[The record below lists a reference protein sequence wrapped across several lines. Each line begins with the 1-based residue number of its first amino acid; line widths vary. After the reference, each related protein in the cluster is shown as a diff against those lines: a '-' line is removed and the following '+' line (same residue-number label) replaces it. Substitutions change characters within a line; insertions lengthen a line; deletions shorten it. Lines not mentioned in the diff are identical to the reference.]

1 MIAAASDEMQMLRP
15 VIALQMA
22 GHNCNLILTGKEK
35 M

>member
-1 MIAAASDEMQMLRP
+1 MIAAASDEMEMLRS

-22 GHNCNLILTGKEK
+22 GHDCNLTLTTKEK

>member
-1 MIAAASDEMQMLRP
+1 MIAAASDEMQMVRA

-22 GHNCNLILTGKEK
+22 GHDSNLILTGKDK

>member
-1 MIAAASDEMQMLRP
+1 MIAAASDEMEMLRA

-22 GHNCNLILTGKEK
+22 GHDCNLMRTGKEK